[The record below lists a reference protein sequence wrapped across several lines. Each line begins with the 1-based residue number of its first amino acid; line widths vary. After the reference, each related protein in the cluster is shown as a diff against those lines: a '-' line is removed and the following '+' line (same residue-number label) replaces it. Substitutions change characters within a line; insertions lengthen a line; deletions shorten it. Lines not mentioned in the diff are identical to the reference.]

1 MASSI
6 QLKMQRQLK
15 EQKIIDR
22 KKEQEEW
29 AKAEAETLASKEVS
43 DRRIARKMKII
54 ESGGVV
60 PNPAQK
66 KQAPAKA
73 EPVVEKVKVEPPKKE
88 VAKKK
93 VTKKKVAKKK
103 GRPAKKK

>member
-66 KQAPAKA
+66 KQAPPKQ

-88 VAKKK
+88 EAKKK

>member
-66 KQAPAKA
+66 KQAPPKQ

-88 VAKKK
+88 EAL
-93 VTKKKVAKKK
+93 
-103 GRPAKKK
+103 GS

>member
-6 QLKMQRQLK
+6 QLEMQRQLK

-29 AKAEAETLASKEVS
+29 AKAEAEALASKEVS

-60 PNPAQK
+60 PNPTLK
-66 KQAPAKA
+66 KQAPPEQ
-73 EPVVEKVKVEPPKKE
+73 EPVVEKVKVVPPKKK

-93 VTKKKVAKKK
+93 VAKKKVAKKK